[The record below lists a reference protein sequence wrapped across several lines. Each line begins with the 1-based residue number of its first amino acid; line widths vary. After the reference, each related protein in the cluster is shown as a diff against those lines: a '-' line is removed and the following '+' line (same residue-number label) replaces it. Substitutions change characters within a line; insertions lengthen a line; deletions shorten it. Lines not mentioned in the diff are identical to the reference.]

1 MHFNP
6 ITIIKAILRKIHWVF
21 LFPAVVAAIVF
32 YMQKQKPREYQ
43 SGMVFY
49 TGLVSGVTLTQQG
62 EGRTDYFA
70 VNTAFDNLMTVMQS
84 RETLEEVA
92 MRLLATHLLMK
103 EPNPFK
109 LSAANHAK
117 LHRESLPEALVEELT
132 EGRQFDVTLER
143 IRNKYRQSETN
154 VVIEMINVR
163 PGFYNVDAI
172 NGNLTVRRKRN
183 SDMLEVLYRSSDP
196 GVCYLTLN
204 ILAET
209 FVEKNR
215 ALRNYEASG
224 IIEYFRSELQR
235 ARDQLNEAEE
245 RLKEY
250 SQENQVINY
259 SEQTKYLAASKEEL
273 ERDIYLEQANADA
286 SAEAIRK
293 LEQSF
298 DQRERL
304 YVNSRE
310 LLRKRDELAAVNTR
324 IASALIMDRPEDRP
338 ELAVLRDKAAQ
349 LEQEMYALT
358 EEFGSLTYTR
368 ENIPR
373 QNLISQWLANILE
386 LDKSTARL
394 DVLIAQRDHY
404 DQLFDQFAP
413 IGFNLSKMERE
424 IDIAEREYL
433 SILHGLNQARI
444 RQSDFE
450 LFGTLELLDLPFFPL
465 NPQSTRTR
473 MLVAAAF
480 LASLVFVAGLIVGL
494 EVLDRSIRTP
504 AQAESFT
511 GLEPIGALA
520 TRAKVRGVD
529 REQLNQQLFNLLRN
543 KLIFTL
549 RDIRT
554 DVPPKIIVYS
564 TQTQSAI
571 VDVTLTVA
579 KALQSIYNAVYCLC
593 EDKSLYEPAQQYD
606 TDDNGLVIYAYN
618 NNVSDIKKAVGYV
631 SSQNKA
637 VVIQLPGF
645 EKQSLAEFLRIEPTM
660 GVLVVSARQTWD
672 YQDKKMLSSL
682 VSRFAGIPHRLVV
695 CETEPDNLDQ
705 FLAEVPRKRS
715 FLRKWVKKMIKL
727 NF

>member
-32 YMQKQKPREYQ
+32 FLQKQKPREYQ

-49 TGLVSGVTLTQQG
+49 TGLVSGVNLTQQG

-92 MRLLATHLLMK
+92 MRLLATHLLME

-117 LHRESLPEALVEELT
+117 LHKESLPATLIAELT
-132 EGRQFDVTLER
+132 DGRQFDVTLKR

-154 VVIEMINVR
+154 VIIEMINVR

-172 NGNLTVRRKRN
+172 SGNMTVRRKRN
-183 SDMLEVLYRSSDP
+183 SDMLEVLYRSNDP
-196 GVCYLTLN
+196 GVCYLTLD

-224 IIEYFRSELQR
+224 IIDYFRSELQR

-273 ERDIYLEQANADA
+273 ERDIYLENANADA
-286 SAEAIRK
+286 SREAIRK

-304 YVNSRE
+304 YASSRE
-310 LLRKRDELAAVNTR
+310 LIRKRDELAAVNTQ
-324 IASALIMDRPEDRP
+324 IASVAIMDRPEDRT
-338 ELAVLRDKAAQ
+338 ELAVLREKAAQ
-349 LEQEMYALT
+349 LEQDMYALT
-358 EEFGSLTYTR
+358 EEFGRLSYTR
-368 ENIPR
+368 ESIPR
-373 QNLISQWLANILE
+373 QNLINQWLANILE
-386 LDKSTARL
+386 LDKATARL
-394 DVLIAQRDHY
+394 NVLIAQRDYY

-433 SILHGLNQARI
+433 SMLHGLNQARI

-450 LFGTLELLDLPFFPL
+450 LFGTLELLDMPFFPL
-465 NPQSTRTR
+465 NPQSARTR
-473 MLVAAAF
+473 LLVVAAF
-480 LASLVFVAGLIVGL
+480 LASMVFAAGLITGI

-504 AQAESFT
+504 ALAESFT
-511 GLEPIGALA
+511 GLEPIGALTGRVKA
-520 TRAKVRGVD
+520 RSVD
-529 REQLNQQLFNLLRN
+529 KQQLNQQLFNLLRN
-543 KLIFTL
+543 QMIFTL
-549 RDIRT
+549 RNIQSD
-554 DVPPKIIVYS
+554 DPPKIIVYS
-564 TQTQSAI
+564 SRKQNAI
-571 VDVTLTVA
+571 VDATLAVA
-579 KALQSIYNAVYCLC
+579 RAIQSIYHTVYCLC
-593 EDKSLYEPAQQYD
+593 EDQSLYDPDQQYD
-606 TDDNGLVIYAYN
+606 IDDNGLVIYAYN
-618 NNVSDIKKAVGYV
+618 NNVSDIRKAVDFM
-631 SSQNKA
+631 SSQKKP
-637 VVIQLPGF
+637 VIIQLPDF
-645 EKQSLAEFLRIEPTM
+645 ETQSLAEFLRIEPTL
-660 GVLVVSARQTWD
+660 GILVVNARQTWD
-672 YQDKKMLSSL
+672 YQDKKMLSNL
-682 VSRFAGIPHRLVV
+682 ASRFPDIPHKLVI
-695 CETEPDNLDQ
+695 CEMEPDNLDQ
-705 FLAEVPRKRS
+705 FVEEVPRKRS